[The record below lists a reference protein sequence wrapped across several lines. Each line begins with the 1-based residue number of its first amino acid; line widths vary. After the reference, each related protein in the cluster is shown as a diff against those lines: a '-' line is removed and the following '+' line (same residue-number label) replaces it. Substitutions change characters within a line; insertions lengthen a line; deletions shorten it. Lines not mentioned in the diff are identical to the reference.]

1 MTQIRVATGG
11 IPVLSL
17 SEGVLSLSEGWP
29 ESECKMLGAV
39 LDLTPIHTLHSAAQL
54 THKDVRSGKSE
65 TILCKV
71 EIETWL
77 GHTKEKLQSDKLPR
91 EEDNT

>member
-29 ESECKMLGAV
+29 ESECKMFGAV
-39 LDLTPIHTLHSAAQL
+39 LDLTPIHTLHLAANL
-54 THKDVRSGKSE
+54 THKDVKSGKSE
-65 TILCKV
+65 TIFYKV
-71 EIETWL
+71 KMKTWI
-77 GHTKEKLQSDKLPR
+77 TQSKEYK
-91 EEDNT
+91 